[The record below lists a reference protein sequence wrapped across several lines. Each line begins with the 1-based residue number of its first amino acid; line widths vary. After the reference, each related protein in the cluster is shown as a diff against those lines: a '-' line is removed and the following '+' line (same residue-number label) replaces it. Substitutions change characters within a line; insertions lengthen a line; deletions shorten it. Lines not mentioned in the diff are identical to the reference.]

1 MRRFVETLRDS
12 CCDVQIPGQAPGGSH
27 ANCFPRLTT
36 RNASAR
42 QTEES
47 MATSI
52 TTRRGLEPEPP
63 RRRAADQQAPG
74 YRICER
80 RWRSASFFLVER
92 RKGKRWMYGSIA

>member
-1 MRRFVETLRDS
+1 
-12 CCDVQIPGQAPGGSH
+12 
-27 ANCFPRLTT
+27 
-36 RNASAR
+36 
-42 QTEES
+42 

-92 RKGKRWMYGSIA
+92 RKGKRWMYGSIALAAALWAYAYMFIQYR